1 MLPRSPKSLRRQ
13 LKPFSNDKAEEK
25 EGSTRASPFIFSG
38 EECPMTDYRNIYY
51 QLLLHLT
58 TVARSVQA
66 KIKENQEREQASFES
81 LERLYYLKGQIDLL
95 DDIEQTVKK
104 LKSQD

>member
-1 MLPRSPKSLRRQ
+1 
-13 LKPFSNDKAEEK
+13 
-25 EGSTRASPFIFSG
+25 
-38 EECPMTDYRNIYY
+38 MTDYRKIYY

-66 KIKENQEREQASFES
+66 EIQENSELKQASFES
-81 LERLYYLKGQIDLL
+81 LERLHYLKGQIDLL
-95 DDIEQTVKK
+95 DDIEQTLTK

>member
-1 MLPRSPKSLRRQ
+1 
-13 LKPFSNDKAEEK
+13 
-25 EGSTRASPFIFSG
+25 
-38 EECPMTDYRNIYY
+38 MTDYRNLYY

-66 KIKENQEREQASFES
+66 EIQENMDLEQMSFES
-81 LERLYYLKGQIDLL
+81 LECHYYLKGQVDLL
-95 DDIEQTVKK
+95 ADIEQTVKR

>member
-1 MLPRSPKSLRRQ
+1 
-13 LKPFSNDKAEEK
+13 
-25 EGSTRASPFIFSG
+25 
-38 EECPMTDYRNIYY
+38 MTDYRKIYY
-51 QLLLHLT
+51 QLLMHLT

-66 KIKENQEREQASFES
+66 EIQENTEQEQASFES
-81 LERLYYLKGQIDLL
+81 LERLYYLKGQIDLI